1 MKKSTHILLMAVTLV
16 VAVVCGLMIPRINV
30 NSDMTKYLPDNSPMK
45 QGIEIIT
52 NEFGEGQLSNADV
65 KVMFQGLD
73 STQREIIKDDL
84 SLKDEVNGVS
94 FEVSDDGQYTKFDLL
109 VPPSIDQ
116 KAFGATIQTQY
127 GEHIIV
133 ETSQDGATPPLSA
146 LIIAGAII
154 LIILLIMAQS
164 WMEPVLYLFAIG
176 VAVILNIGTN
186 ALLPSVSITTNYIV
200 AILQLVLSLDYAIVL
215 SNRYRQELS
224 PNCSVTHSVN
234 RAIRKAFPAIIS
246 SATTTIV
253 GLMMLAFMR
262 VKIGFDLGV
271 VLAKG
276 VVCSLITT
284 FTLLPAL
291 LLLCRQ
297 AIEKSQKRTF
307 ILPTDR
313 LAWFA
318 THHKRPLA
326 VTCVVLFGLAFYFSR
341 QTDIYFSTNGE
352 SEISKVFPKT
362 NMIVT
367 VYPTAEDM
375 KIIPMADSLLQDSS
389 VKAVISYP
397 TMLKKQYTAEGL
409 VDYIFKMSVDM
420 AEFMP
425 PIDLAQ
431 LTPEV
436 MRTVYYMR
444 THEADTLTI
453 SFPDLMQFVQ
463 TNCLNNPMFDKVIND
478 DVRQQMALLDAMMQS
493 SPELEEEEPIMVEK
507 KEVRNEKQ
515 ETKSEKQELRND
527 KREARIE
534 KREAKREK
542 QEAGDERI
550 SVEEFMPQLY
560 ASQPNELTENLL
572 HLTNPELM
580 QTNMNVRQMSNHIGS
595 SVAQTKLVYSFSDSG
610 KRMTPYEYVHFLT
623 DDLFQRPALSKL
635 VSADQKLGLV
645 LRAQLMDAVHTHTT
659 MNANELA
666 SILTQLG
673 VGNMSKNQVLAL
685 AGLPPSSTPSSSS
698 STDDPATTSTPAV
711 ADGRPT
717 VDSHPVDTLPTS
729 EPAPTAPVR
738 KRKSKAELQAER
750 FDMLMNGGKR
760 YTAVEMTHHFN
771 YLGQQIDTTTV
782 NLLYCYYGSFHH
794 YNNSLSMSPE
804 QLMAYSADTLI
815 KLDIVASLLDP
826 ASIQLIDSTRLQLD
840 QAIHMLSHEHYSLM
854 IVMSDLKDESPETY
868 AFIDHLTSLTK
879 STFTQPCYLIGE
891 SVMFSEL
898 KNGFSREMT
907 FITILTILAIFLIVA
922 ITFRSIVVPTILVI
936 VVMTAVYVNVIVSGL
951 VSGEMLY
958 LAYLIVQ
965 SILMGA
971 TIDYG
976 ILYANYYKEHRRT
989 MEKYE
994 AAREAYHGSIPT
1006 IMTSGLI
1013 MVLGPGVMAVLV
1025 DDVTISAIVG
1035 CISVGAAVAITLILV
1050 VLPGVLVVL
1059 DKWVTA
1065 KSIREREKK

>member
-1 MKKSTHILLMAVTLV
+1 MKKSTHIILMAATLLL
-16 VAVVCGLMIPRINV
+16 AVVCGLMMPHINV
-30 NSDMTKYLPDNSPMK
+30 NSDMTKYLPDDSPMK
-45 QGIEIIT
+45 KGIEIIT
-52 NEFGEGQLSNADV
+52 TEFGEGQLSNADV
-65 KVMFQGLD
+65 KVMFQDID
-73 STQREIIKDDL
+73 SLQRKVIQHEL
-84 SLKDEVNGVS
+84 SKKKEVKGVTIQ
-94 FEVSDDGQYTKFDLL
+94 VSDDGEYTKFDLL

-116 KAFGATIQTQY
+116 KAFGATIQAQY
-127 GEHIIV
+127 GNNIIV
-133 ETSQDGATPPLSA
+133 ETSQDGATPPMSA

-154 LIILLIMAQS
+154 LIILLFMAQS
-164 WMEPVLYLFAIG
+164 WMEPLLYLFAIG
-176 VAVILNIGTN
+176 VAVVLNIGTN

-224 PNCSVTHSVN
+224 PDCSITESIN
-234 RAIRKAFPAIIS
+234 RAMKKAFPAIMS

-253 GLMMLAFMR
+253 GLIMLAFMR
-262 VKIGFDLGV
+262 VKIGLDLGV

-291 LLLCRQ
+291 LLLCNQ
-297 AIEKSQKRTF
+297 AIIKSHKRTF
-307 ILPTDR
+307 IIPTDR

-326 VTCVVLFGLAFYFSR
+326 ITAVVLFFVAFYFSR

-367 VYPTAEDM
+367 IYPTAEEM
-375 KIIPMADSLLQDSS
+375 NIIPLADSLLQDSS

-409 VDYIFKMSVDM
+409 VDYIYKMSVDM
-420 AEFMP
+420 ADYMP
-425 PIDLAQ
+425 PMDLSQ

-444 THEADTLTI
+444 THEADTLRI
-453 SFPDLMQFVQ
+453 SFPELMQFVQ
-463 TNCLNNPMFDKVIND
+463 TYCMNNPMFSKAIND
-478 DVRQQMALLDAMMQS
+478 DARSQMALLEEMMKTGNES
-493 SPELEEEEPIMVEK
+493 LEEEEIE
-507 KEVRNEKQ
+507 EEKQ
-515 ETKSEKQELRND
+515 EVRSEKQEV
-527 KREARIE
+527 IVE
-534 KREAKREK
+534 KTKNKETSPEK
-542 QEAGDERI
+542 EQMV
-550 SVEEFMPQLY
+550 SVSEFIPRLY
-560 ASQPNELTENLL
+560 ASQPNEITDNLYK
-572 HLTNPELM
+572 LTNLDLM
-580 QTNMNVRQMSNHIGS
+580 QKNMTVRQMADHVGS

-623 DDLFQRPALSKL
+623 DDLFHRPTLSKL
-635 VSADQKLGLV
+635 VNAEQKQELI
-645 LRAQLMDAVHTHTT
+645 LRKQLMDAAKQGLSLSATSLS
-659 MNANELA
+659 E
-666 SILTQLG
+666 ILTSLG
-673 VGNMSKNQVLAL
+673 VKNMSKTEVLAL
-685 AGLPPSSTPSSSS
+685 AGIQYIPL
-698 STDDPATTSTPAV
+698 ATTPTL
-711 ADGRPT
+711 ADNKSRAEIAET
-717 VDSHPVDTLPTS
+717 DTLPA
-729 EPAPTAPVR
+729 PAPAMVAPV
-738 KRKSKAELQAER
+738 KKHKSKAELQAER
-750 FDMLMNGGKR
+750 FEQLMYGGGK
-760 YTAVEMTHHFN
+760 YTAAQMTAHFN
-771 YLGQQIDTTTV
+771 YLGQKIDTTTV
-782 NLLYCYYGSFHH
+782 SLLYSYYGAYKS
-794 YNNSLSMSPE
+794 YNDSLRMSPE
-804 QLMAYSADTLI
+804 QLLAYAADTLLQ
-815 KLDIVASLLDP
+815 LDIVASLLDQK
-826 ASIQLIDSTRLQLD
+826 SLEMIDNTRLQLD
-840 QAIHMLSHEHYSLM
+840 SAIHMLTHDNYSMM
-854 IVMSDLKDESPETY
+854 IVISDLKDESPETY
-868 AFIDHLTSLTK
+868 AFVDKLNRLTQCS
-879 STFTQPCYLIGE
+879 FQAPCYLIGE

-907 FITILTILAIFLIVA
+907 IITILTVLAIFLIVA
-922 ITFRSIVVPTILVI
+922 ITFRSVVVPTILVI

-976 ILYANYYKEHRRT
+976 ILYANYYKEFRRT
-989 MEKYE
+989 KDKYE

-1013 MVLGPGVMAVLV
+1013 MVLGPGVMALLV